1 MIDRWGALVG
11 RRALAV
17 LLIGVLFTL
26 GAGAF
31 GAGVFDSLSQG
42 GFDDASSESARE
54 LDAERE
60 ALEIAREDAID
71 FLDDPPA
78 LPAES
83 IELAPS
89 PAPPPP
95 PAYPGSLAI
104 GSLKGQPQ

>member
-1 MIDRWGALVG
+1 MG

-17 LLIGVLFTL
+17 LLIGVLLTL

-60 ALEIAREDAID
+60 AFVADYNRQG
-71 FLDDPPA
+71 PA
-78 LPAES
+78 GR
-83 IELAPS
+83 
-89 PAPPPP
+89 PAPTD
-95 PAYPGSLAI
+95 A
-104 GSLKGQPQ
+104 